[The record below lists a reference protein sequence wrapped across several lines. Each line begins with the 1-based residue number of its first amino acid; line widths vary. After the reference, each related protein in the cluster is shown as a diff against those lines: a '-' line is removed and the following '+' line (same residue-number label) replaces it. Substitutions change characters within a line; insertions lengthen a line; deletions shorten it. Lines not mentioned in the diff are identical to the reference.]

1 MSTTARTILA
11 PDEGEL
17 VHLFALG
24 VRFMLD
30 GPTSGGNCSLVE
42 YRLPPHTLG
51 APLHTHHGEDEFSFV
66 VAGRL
71 GVQLGD
77 DELEAGPG
85 ELVAKPRDIPH
96 TFWNPGDEPTR
107 VLDLISPAGFENYF
121 RDLAPVLAAAGPGAP
136 EVMEIAARYD
146 FEIDFSTVPVL
157 AERHG
162 LRLGD

>member
-1 MSTTARTILA
+1 MSTTVRTILG
-11 PDEGEL
+11 PEEGEL

-30 GPTSGGNCSLVE
+30 GGTTGGNCSLVE

-66 VAGRL
+66 VTGRL

-121 RDLAPVLAAAGPGAP
+121 RELAPVLAATGPGSP
-136 EVMEIAARYD
+136 EVMAIAARYD
-146 FEIDFSTVPVL
+146 FEIDFATVPVL
-157 AERHG
+157 AEQHG

>member
-1 MSTTARTILA
+1 MATPTRTILG

-17 VHLFALG
+17 VHLFDLG
-24 VRFMLD
+24 VRFMID
-30 GPTSGGNCSLVE
+30 GATSDGACSLVE

-51 APLHTHHGEDEFSFV
+51 APLHTHHREDEYSFV
-66 VAGRL
+66 VTGRL
-71 GVQLGD
+71 GLQLGG

-85 ELVAKPRDIPH
+85 QLVVKPRGIAH

-107 VLDLISPAGFENYF
+107 VLDLISPAGFEDYF
-121 RDLAPVLAAAGPGAP
+121 RELAPVLAASGPGAP
-136 EVMEIAARYD
+136 EVPEIAARYG

-162 LRLGD
+162 LRLG